1 MPSKSTTPPRSERSS
16 TKSRAAPPA
25 EERATGTE
33 KPAATQAAAPD
44 ARAPARHDA
53 NAPDAQTLEEI
64 LARLNEPQ
72 REAVTH
78 IKGPLL
84 ILAGAGSGKTRV
96 LAHRVAYLVALG
108 FKPWQIVAVTFTNK
122 AANEMRDR
130 ISGLIGKERA
140 REATI
145 GTFHAICARIL
156 RRDGT
161 AIGLTRSFSIYDR
174 ADQLAVIKGAL
185 RALDLDEKRFSPG
198 GMLAWIGQRKDELA
212 DSATASR
219 QAGNFYDETAAR
231 VYETYQ
237 RQLGE
242 DDAVDFDD
250 LLMRTVF
257 LFEQHPNVL
266 AKYQNRWQQILVDEY
281 QDTNR
286 AQYLLCRHLAAKH
299 HNLAVVGDDDQSI
312 YSWRGAD
319 LRNILDF
326 EADYPDAKVV
336 KLEQNYRSTQ
346 TILDAAHAVVSR
358 NAGRKDKKLWTD
370 RGSGT
375 QIVLFDAYNEYEE
388 AEFVAR
394 QVERL
399 TGGQAARSLGALLTR
414 RADDEEGALRY
425 GEIAI
430 TYRINAQSRV
440 LEESFMRF
448 GIPYQLVGGI
458 RFYERREVKDALA
471 YLRLARNTSDRVA
484 LERVINVPARGIGA
498 KTVEE
503 LRAWAERRDAPLW
516 SAVEHASE
524 NPNLAA
530 RARTSL
536 ASFADVVRGLIALA
550 PSEPVSV
557 VFDAAVERSGL
568 REMVNDGT
576 DEGEER
582 WANVTELRAH
592 AAEFDELA
600 APEGLARFLEEVALV
615 SDQDTLEDRPDRV
628 TLITLHAAK
637 GLEFPVVFIVGL
649 EEGLL
654 PHRRA
659 LEDERELEE
668 ERRLAYVGMTR
679 AKDRLYLIHAH
690 HRSTWGVGSVSEASR
705 FLTELPEEL
714 LSAERIQAPTRRSR
728 REGGWGD
735 RSERRG
741 VDDGGDWLPGGYR
754 APRQGP
760 RNEPLRP
767 VSLPDLSGSVG
778 ATRVGRALDAQRE
791 RVEGA
796 RYEAGSGPDLG
807 SGGFARMGADSG
819 AGSGAGFGSGS
830 SVGGL
835 PPTEVAWHAG
845 DRVQHRRYGLGT
857 VRGSALVKGE
867 EEVTVDFDEHG
878 EKYLIA
884 VYANLERV

>member
-1 MPSKSTTPPRSERSS
+1 MSPKSSTPPRS
-16 TKSRAAPPA
+16 
-25 EERATGTE
+25 
-33 KPAATQAAAPD
+33 
-44 ARAPARHDA
+44 ARAPTKRGRAPEGERGDVPRA
-53 NAPDAQTLEEI
+53 EESSAPRATTTPDAKALEEI
-64 LARLNEPQ
+64 LSRLNEPQ

-161 AIGLTRSFSIYDR
+161 TIGLTRSFSIYDR

-185 RALDLDEKRFSPG
+185 RVLDLDEKRFSPG

-212 DSATASR
+212 DPATASR

-257 LFEQHPNVL
+257 LFEQHPDVL

-286 AQYLLCRHLAAKH
+286 AQYLLCSHLAAKH

-399 TGGQAARSLGALLTR
+399 TGGQAPGSLGALLTR
-414 RADDEEGALRY
+414 RADDDEGSLRY

-484 LERVINVPARGIGA
+484 LERVINVPARGIGS

-503 LRAWAERRDAPLW
+503 LRAWADRRDAPMW
-516 SAVEHASE
+516 TAVEHAAE

-536 ASFADVVRGLIALA
+536 ASFADVVRALVTLA
-550 PSEPVSV
+550 TSEPVSV
-557 VFDAAVERSGL
+557 VFDSAVERSGL

-728 REGGWGD
+728 RDGGGWGD
-735 RSERRG
+735 RNERRG

-767 VSLPDLSGSVG
+767 VSLPDLSGSGGGTQVG
-778 ATRVGRALDAQRE
+778 KQVGTHVGQALDAQRE
-791 RVEGA
+791 RVAGA
-796 RYEAGSGPDLG
+796 RYETGSEPDLG
-807 SGGFARMGADSG
+807 TGGFARVGA
-819 AGSGAGFGSGS
+819 GS

-835 PPTEVAWHAG
+835 PATQVEWHAG
-845 DRVQHRRYGLGT
+845 DRVRHRRYGLGT
-857 VRGSALVKGE
+857 VRASELVKGE